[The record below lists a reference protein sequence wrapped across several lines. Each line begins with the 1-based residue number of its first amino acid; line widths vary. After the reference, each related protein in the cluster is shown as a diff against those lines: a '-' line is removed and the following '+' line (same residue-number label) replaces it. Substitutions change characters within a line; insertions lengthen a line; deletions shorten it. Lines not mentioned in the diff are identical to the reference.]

1 MELRFK
7 PNSNSTGH
15 DLLPPFAL
23 QVQTEMGEP
32 WEGWGI
38 ACFTY
43 IITAHLWGL
52 RPLQEGCRSSKNKVP
67 WELSRGCPLSALLGW
82 VIREGLKRWWP
93 GGKGALLAWAWRGQ
107 RPRDWLIRP
116 QRCGSRVLPG
126 WGWHDTPQISA
137 PPKHQSVAV
146 GGAALAAH
154 SGHSRGR
161 ENALISLTPLM
172 NS

>member
-7 PNSNSTGH
+7 PNSNSTDH

-23 QVQTEMGEP
+23 QVQTEIGEP

-52 RPLQEGCRSSKNKVP
+52 RPLQLGCRSSKNKAP

-93 GGKGALLAWAWRGQ
+93 GGKGHGGGKGLETGSSGLSDVAPGSCLGGAGMI
-107 RPRDWLIRP
+107 PP
-116 QRCGSRVLPG
+116 Q
-126 WGWHDTPQISA
+126 TSA
-137 PPKHQSVAV
+137 PPKNQSVAV

-154 SGHSRGR
+154 SSHSRGR
-161 ENALISLTPLM
+161 ENDLISLTLLM
-172 NS
+172 SS